1 MTSLPHET
9 EPADGLFERIDQRPA
24 YQRVA
29 EAIEREIVSGRLPPG
44 SPIGTEADLVRQF
57 GVNRST
63 VREGIRLLEQSGL
76 IRRDSSR
83 RLFAS
88 LPRYTKLASRIS
100 RALVLHQVTFRELWE
115 ATIAIEPASAELACA
130 NATAEVLDAIAENLE
145 RSRRALDNPKLLSE
159 LDTEYHALIGR
170 ASGNRVIGLSREPLG
185 LLFQPTSQMLAEEV
199 ATAPARMLEAH
210 TRVYEAIRAGDA
222 SEAGAWMRRHVHDFR
237 RGFERLGKDLEQ
249 PVERL
254 YHDHVSA
261 RHPAGS
267 DGADDGKDGER

>member
-1 MTSLPHET
+1 MDAAA
-9 EPADGLFERIDQRPA
+9 EPSEPGDGLFERIDHRPA

-29 EAIEREIVSGRLPPG
+29 EAIEREIMSGRLPPG
-44 SPIGTEADLVRQF
+44 APIGTEADLVRQF

-63 VREGIRLLEQSGL
+63 VREGIRMLEQSGL

-115 ATIAIEPASAELACA
+115 ATIAIEPVSAELAAA
-130 NATAEVLDAIAENLE
+130 NAGSPGARGETLDAIADNLE

-159 LDTEYHALIGR
+159 LDTEFHALVGR
-170 ASGNRVIGLSREPLG
+170 ASGNRVIELSREPLG

-199 ATAPARMLEAH
+199 EAAPARMVEAH
-210 TRVYEAIRAGDA
+210 RRVYEAIRAGDA
-222 SEAGAWMRRHVHDFR
+222 AEAGAWMRRHVHDFR
-237 RGFERLGKDLEQ
+237 RGFERLGKDPEQ

-261 RHPAGS
+261 RRPA
-267 DGADDGKDGER
+267 DNDDQR